1 MVWVSFCS
9 YTLLVT
15 LDRYDMVLTDPL
27 KKNSLGPIKLSSI
40 NKVSFSYILAFAI
53 HIVGCIA
60 NCQRLHTCHIHII
73 YRIGKSLSADNTL
86 LRYINSMKGYGNI
99 FIFWHIDKNL

>member
-1 MVWVSFCS
+1 MFHWFGFPFVV
-9 YTLLVT
+9 TLLVT

-53 HIVGCIA
+53 HIVVH
-60 NCQRLHTCHIHII
+60 CQLPTFTRIPDTHHIS
-73 YRIGKSLSADNTL
+73 Y
-86 LRYINSMKGYGNI
+86 
-99 FIFWHIDKNL
+99 